1 LIPAQI
7 ALEILRKYGWLDSLQ
22 YRGGPDAAIDWG
34 LWPQLTPEILTVL
47 QRADSVIRIQNK
59 RTFPEAIQVSE
70 TNLRVALED
79 LRVRAETLTGGSV
92 EKTSKILVHSE
103 RILRIFSL
111 ENVVGD
117 IAYQPGPWMVASPSI
132 WNVIYWAEKLIE
144 FLPRPGADVPKV
156 LEYLEEA
163 LVELETKLT
172 TPKWS

>member
-1 LIPAQI
+1 MPAEK
-7 ALEILRKYGWLDSLQ
+7 ALEILSKYSWVDSLQ
-22 YRGGPDAAIDWG
+22 YRGGPDTTIDWG
-34 LWPQLTPEILTVL
+34 LWPQLSAEILTVL
-47 QRADSVIRIQNK
+47 QRSDSVIRIQNK
-59 RTFPEAIQVSE
+59 RTFPEAIQVTE

-79 LRVRAETLTGGSV
+79 LRARAETLTGQSV

-103 RILRIFSL
+103 RIFSL
-111 ENVVGD
+111 ENVVGA

-144 FLPRPGADVPKV
+144 FLPRPGSDVPKV

-172 TPKWS
+172 TSKWS